1 MTSKYM
7 DDIEALLEQGQE
19 DAARKDREKGSDHAK
34 SNRLNGDDDRMKD
47 DGDDKHSAHGSDRS
61 SRRHT
66 DRYVGGH
73 SSPHSGSVRRR
84 SRSPRS
90 PRDRHDRYDDR
101 DRDRDRNGRYRDGH
115 YDGRRRRSDD
125 RGDRY
130 RARSPY
136 DDRHRRSPYNGGRDD
151 KRGGRDGGRRR
162 ESPRRPAQANTPPL
176 TDDERDRRTVFVQ
189 QLANRLRTKELEAF
203 FEKIGP
209 VKEAQIVRDR
219 VTNRSKGVGYV
230 EFKDE
235 ESVAKALNLTGQQLL
250 GIPIIVQLT
259 EAEKNRQARQTEG
272 QATLSNGAPFH
283 RLYVGN
289 VHFSVG
295 EDDLQTLFGTYGEV
309 EFVQLQKDESG
320 RSRGYGFVQYSSS
333 DDAKQ
338 ALAELNGFML
348 AERPLR
354 VGLGNDKMNAEAST
368 GMMQRNASGSNEF
381 QASTFSGAGGRGT
394 HAGGSTNFERS
405 SREDKVAANSSAL
418 DDSDVGG
425 VNYNNFSRESLMRK
439 LARVEEPTPAVSK
452 SKVSA
457 AKKPPPPTM
466 TQSRCVKVKNCYV
479 EEDFDDPSFQQ
490 EIEEDFAEECS
501 TKYGAVVHL
510 GIPNEHDEGAVYVKF
525 KDLKGSDNALKGLNG
540 RFFGGRV
547 LTASPVVEVIYNT
560 TFPRAANL

>member
-1 MTSKYM
+1 MVLA
-7 DDIEALLEQGQE
+7 DDIEALIEQGAQE
-19 DAARKDREKGSDHAK
+19 AKERDEGKSRNPYRDEETLARLGSDDV
-34 SNRLNGDDDRMKD
+34 SMKD
-47 DGDDKHSAHGSDRS
+47 DGDDRHSAYGSDRS
-61 SRRHT
+61 GRRPA
-66 DRYVGGH
+66 DSYKG
-73 SSPHSGSVRRR
+73 SPRSPYGRRR

-90 PRDRHDRYDDR
+90 ARDRHSGRYDDR
-101 DRDRDRNGRYRDGH
+101 DDRNGKYRDGQ

-136 DDRHRRSPYNGGRDD
+136 DDRHRRSPYQGGRDD
-151 KRGGRDGGRRR
+151 RRGGGRDGGRRR
-162 ESPRRPAQANTPPL
+162 ESPRRQRRPPTPEP

-203 FEKIGP
+203 FEKVGP

-235 ESVAKALNLTGQQLL
+235 ESVQKALNLTGQQLL
-250 GIPIIVQLT
+250 SIPIIVQLT

-272 QATLSNGAPFH
+272 QATISSGAPFH

-289 VHFSVG
+289 VHFSVA

-309 EFVQLQKDESG
+309 EFVSLQRDESG
-320 RSRGYGFVQYSSS
+320 RSRGYGFVQYSNSG
-333 DDAKQ
+333 DAKQ

-354 VGLGNDKMNAEAST
+354 VGLGNDKMNAEAAT
-368 GMMQRNASGSNEF
+368 GMMQRSAPGAQES

-405 SREDKVAANSSAL
+405 NREDKAAANSSAL

-425 VNYNNFSRESLMRK
+425 VNYSNFSRESLMKK
-439 LARVEEPTPAVSK
+439 LARVEEPAAATNK
-452 SKVSA
+452 SKVNA
-457 AKKPPPPTM
+457 ARAKPPVATM
-466 TQSRCVKVKNCYV
+466 AKSRCIIVKNCYDEAETEEPDFEKDL
-479 EEDFDDPSFQQ
+479 EEDFKD
-490 EIEEDFAEECS
+490 ECS
-501 TKYGAVVHL
+501 NKYGEVVHV
-510 GIPNEHDEGAVYVKF
+510 GIPSEHSEGAIFVKF
-525 KDLKGSDNALKGLNG
+525 KDLTGGDNALKGLNG
-540 RFFGGRV
+540 RFFAGKV
-547 LTASPVVEVIYNT
+547 LTAQPVVDAIYNT
-560 TFPRAANL
+560 NFPKAANL